1 MVSFHKIYIKFVSVF
16 CLTFATHFINQRFS
30 TSLLPIMDILKTFL
44 SAICSKIYFFIPF
57 LFQFLFFFE
66 YIILILIFI
75 FIFPSLSALLSLFLP
90 FPSPTPGLKQALISA
105 LKTTVEREVII
116 LYVLYVLYF
125 PFSMT
130 NFKYFASVL
139 HNGQDS

>member
-1 MVSFHKIYIKFVSVF
+1 MIYIKFVSVF

-57 LFQFLFFFE
+57 LFQFLFF
-66 YIILILIFI
+66 LIHHPHPHLH
-75 FIFPSLSALLSLFLP
+75 LHLP
-90 FPSPTPGLKQALISA
+90 LPLRPPLPLPPSPISHSRA
-105 LKTTVEREVII
+105 EASFEICPEDHSGASSDYIVCIVCIVFSI
-116 LYVLYVLYF
+116 
-125 PFSMT
+125 SMT